1 MDHDVLRLVLLT
13 EKLEVAAQNGTL
25 ASRDIALI
33 CECANALLDAVAAPD
48 AEPDPSQSLIP
59 F

>member
-1 MDHDVLRLVLLT
+1 MDHDVVRLVLLT

-25 ASRDIALI
+25 SSRDIAMI
-33 CECANALLDAVAAPD
+33 CESASALLDAVAARD
-48 AEPDPSQSLIP
+48 AKLDPSQSLIP